1 MNDGNIKYKILEKPN
16 YEAIADCI
24 GNNPKRTRWKNHPDW
39 GIELFKFHAPDPNLY
54 IGAYDGDIL
63 VGCMI
68 SHQRKLKIQKKI
80 YNCVVIAMTEVLM
93 NYRNQGIASTMLDTL
108 IDQLKKLGYDAVFAF
123 HIANWGGKK
132 LLKEKGFEKLL
143 KYGHATKVL
152 DTKKMEKLIDLNP
165 VLKKIAM
172 KLVDPS
178 IGEIKPKRG
187 EIREVKKDELDQV
200 VNLLNTHSEVLDIG
214 SLWTREFL
222 QKMIDWRYKIYVWVD
237 NDNEEVLGAVIT
249 YEEVADL
256 GKEDFICGFLKEM
269 VF

>member
-1 MNDGNIKYKILEKPN
+1 
-16 YEAIADCI
+16 
-24 GNNPKRTRWKNHPDW
+24 
-39 GIELFKFHAPDPNLY
+39 
-54 IGAYDGDIL
+54 
-63 VGCMI
+63 
-68 SHQRKLKIQKKI
+68 
-80 YNCVVIAMTEVLM
+80 
-93 NYRNQGIASTMLDTL
+93 
-108 IDQLKKLGYDAVFAF
+108 
-123 HIANWGGKK
+123 
-132 LLKEKGFEKLL
+132 
-143 KYGHATKVL
+143 
-152 DTKKMEKLIDLNP
+152 MEKLIDLNP

-269 VF
+269 VFKNTIDDDEKKIFIYNILNRFKDKKIPNVSYPCPKDGMNIIKKVGFQVLPVDKRTAYIKPLNNKIKEIIENTPRFKVVNVFLIC